1 MVAQG
6 NIKSLFYFPSKRI
19 EEVPLSETVG
29 QNPKSKE
36 RLVRRWR
43 VGSQAIVAHTM
54 CERLTSVRLSS
65 RQWRALRRLG
75 IPKNLNINP
84 RPLRGPETFKKV
96 LWIKTL

>member
-19 EEVPLSETVG
+19 EKVPLSETVG

-43 VGSQAIVAHTM
+43 VGSQAIDAHTM

-75 IPKNLNINP
+75 TTKKSKYKPKTSEGARDL
-84 RPLRGPETFKKV
+84 
-96 LWIKTL
+96 